1 MQWLNSDEPPHFL
14 AEASL
19 AKHMVMLVTA
29 EESSSTATA
38 QLEHD
43 WCPVGRQACSN
54 RGLDAVQPRPGSY
67 GGGT

>member
-1 MQWLNSDEPPHFL
+1 MQWLNSDEPLHFL

-29 EESSSTATA
+29 EETFSMATA

-43 WCPVGRQACSN
+43 WRPVGCQVCSN
-54 RGLDAVQPRPGSY
+54 HGLNAVQPRPGSY
-67 GGGT
+67 DGGT